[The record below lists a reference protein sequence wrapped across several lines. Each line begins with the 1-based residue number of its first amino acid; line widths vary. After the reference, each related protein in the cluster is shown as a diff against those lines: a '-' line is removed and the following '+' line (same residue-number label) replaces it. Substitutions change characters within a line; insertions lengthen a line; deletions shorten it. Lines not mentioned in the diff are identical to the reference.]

1 MGNMS
6 RFRNNI
12 ISIYKEQGKNWLKQ
26 LPKVVEEISREWNLS
41 DLKPID
47 NLSFNYVLSGYQN
60 NKPIILKLSFAAKD
74 LTNEVEALKAF
85 AGFGAATILAQ
96 KDNALLLEQALPGT
110 SLKSYLSDNKI
121 AITCSVMD
129 KLHRAT
135 LPKVHNFPNIR
146 DQLKVLDKEWDLPKA
161 YLQKA
166 RVLRDQ
172 LLQSTEPQILLHGD
186 LHDENI
192 LQNGEQWV
200 VIDPK
205 GVIGYP
211 INEVWAF
218 ITNIEKD
225 TEFAANYFGFK
236 LQEVRSWYFV
246 QLILAICWNLG
257 DGIENKLFLKLA
269 KKAYILL

>member
-1 MGNMS
+1 MD

-12 ISIYKEQGKNWLKQ
+12 ISIHKEQGKSWLKQ
-26 LPKVVEEISREWNLS
+26 LPKIVEEISNEWNLS
-41 DLKPID
+41 KLAPID

-74 LTNEVEALKAF
+74 LTNEVKALKAF
-85 AGFGAATILAQ
+85 AGFGAASILAQ

-110 SLKSYLSDNKI
+110 SLKSYLSNNKI
-121 AITCSVMD
+121 SIACKVMD
-129 KLHRAT
+129 KLHQAPALT
-135 LPKVHNFPNIR
+135 THNFLNIK
-146 DQLKVLDKEWDLPKA
+146 DQLKALDKQWSLPNT

-166 RVLRDQ
+166 RRLRDK
-172 LLQSTEPQILLHGD
+172 LLQSTGPQILLHGD
-186 LHDENI
+186 LHHENI

-211 INEVWAF
+211 INEVWTFAM
-218 ITNIEKD
+218 N
-225 TEFAANYFGFK
+225 TEEDIVFAANYFGFN

-246 QLILAICWNLG
+246 QLILAICWNLE
-257 DGIENKLFLKLA
+257 DGIENKLFLRLA
-269 KKAYILL
+269 DKAYGLV